1 MKAVG
6 LVRWRGEP
14 MLEHDGHQLVDPPR
28 RFLLAEVKGLVPPE
42 GLAQDEDG
50 VRVGRFHRLKYHNKR
65 AVKRDY
71 KLDSKSLI
79 WCDFSGRVK
88 LHLVCFFFLFDLFW
102 ICLSQNVS
110 TNMK

>member
-65 AVKRDY
+65 AVQTDY
-71 KLDSKSLI
+71 KLESSRLQVRV
-79 WCDFSGRVK
+79 CFGATFRGRVK
-88 LHLVCFFFLFDLFW
+88 LHLVCFFFYLTFFGF
-102 ICLSQNVS
+102 V
-110 TNMK
+110 